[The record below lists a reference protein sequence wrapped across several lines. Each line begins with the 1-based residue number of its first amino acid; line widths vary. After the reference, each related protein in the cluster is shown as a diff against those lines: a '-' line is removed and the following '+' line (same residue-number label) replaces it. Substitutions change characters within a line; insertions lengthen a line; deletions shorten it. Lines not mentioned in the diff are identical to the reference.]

1 MRVVAAAAPV
11 PRALP
16 REYLDQECGLA
27 RALEVVGERWTLL
40 IIRDA
45 FYGVRRF
52 SDFRDHL
59 GIPRAV
65 LAERLNFLV
74 EHGVLDRAAAATG
87 RDEYTLTEKGQR
99 LWPAVWSLLAWGN
112 EQYMPERRRRPF
124 THTGCGGVIAITGAC
139 ESCGAIPA
147 PNQLTI
153 NPRPGR
159 LRNAKADPVSKALTV
174 PHPLLT
180 PIRQMPASR

>member
-1 MRVVAAAAPV
+1 M
-11 PRALP
+11 ALP

-40 IIRDA
+40 TIRDA
-45 FYGVRRF
+45 FCGVRRF